1 MLKSAL
7 ENAILKNSQAIEGK
21 VLVADAKKM
30 FTDPNSPIRHAAK
43 NRDVRFQIQ
52 FRDLM

>member
-7 ENAILKNSQAIEGK
+7 ENTILENSQAIEGK

-30 FTDPNSPIRHAAK
+30 FTDPNSPIRHTFK
-43 NRDVRFQIQ
+43 NQRQQ
-52 FRDLM
+52 FIK

>member
-7 ENAILKNSQAIEGK
+7 ENTILENSQAIEGK

-30 FTDPNSPIRHAAK
+30 FTDPNSPIR
-43 NRDVRFQIQ
+43 Q
-52 FRDLM
+52 FVTHSRTSVNNS